1 MDSSSCE
8 RPSPMPRLEET
19 NFIDALVASG
29 VPREN
34 IVIVP
39 TLSDRIELPFHDTE
53 PDILPSHP
61 QDDVILSAQ
70 SIATVPD
77 SNGYTTTIV
86 LFKPTPATRKF
97 AKEYEDQDVALHISD
112 TNGQFTPQRPQ
123 RITGSVY
130 GDGNNTLLVYT
141 ENQS

>member
-1 MDSSSCE
+1 MS
-8 RPSPMPRLEET
+8 RLEET

-39 TLSDRIELPFHDTE
+39 TLRDVYKVPGGFPDTE
-53 PDILPSHP
+53 PGALAAP

-70 SIATVPD
+70 SIATIPD

-97 AKEYEDQDVALHISD
+97 AKEYEGQDVALHISD
-112 TNGQFTPQRPQ
+112 TNGQFTPRVPQ

>member
-1 MDSSSCE
+1 
-8 RPSPMPRLEET
+8 MPRLEDT

-29 VPREN
+29 VPRE
-34 IVIVP
+34 
-39 TLSDRIELPFHDTE
+39 RITFVGRYDTRAAGGPSHVLVTPEDYPDTE

-61 QDDVILSAQ
+61 QDDVILSGQ

-77 SNGYTTTIV
+77 SNRESTTIV
-86 LFKPTPATRKF
+86 IFKPTPATRKF
-97 AKEYEDQDVALHISD
+97 ANEYEGQDVALHISD
-112 TNGQFTPQRPQ
+112 ANGQFTPQRPQ

>member
-1 MDSSSCE
+1 MSG
-8 RPSPMPRLEET
+8 LEKT

-34 IVIVP
+34 ITFVGVP
-39 TLSDRIELPFHDTE
+39 TLREEIPFRDTE
-53 PDILPSHP
+53 HDLLPAYP
-61 QDDVILSAQ
+61 QDDVILSGQ
-70 SIATVPD
+70 SIATIPD
-77 SNGYTTTIV
+77 SNGFTTTIV
-86 LFKPTPATRKF
+86 IFKPTPATRKF

-112 TNGQFTPQRPQ
+112 TNGQFTPRVPQ